1 MFPCFLLHLSLAS
14 LSVDSSILACK
25 PERCLPRRL
34 LFSCLGLCGAVQN
47 VVVLKILK
55 TVHRAKRSPSG
66 TDLLSCSLA
75 LWSGFSALSG
85 VMARARVYGFSVIWS
100 AIVLYKCLHCRC
112 ASIHCL
118 LCRVR
123 FGCVGLLMIITGK
136 DKTYEIKIKT
146 AMQLVWTS
154 HSFFLYSLLEIRE
167 HSEPRHRTSSQSV
180 PDDSVEAENATQ
192 NMVLSKKAPSKLWEL
207 TNGKVYPRY
216 FPQLWGTDWPKTVI

>member
-1 MFPCFLLHLSLAS
+1 MINETFPCFLLHLSLAS

-25 PERCLPRRL
+25 PERRLPRRL

-112 ASIHCL
+112 ASTHCL

-123 FGCVGLLMIITGK
+123 FGCVGLLMIIAGK
-136 DKTYEIKIKT
+136 DKKYEIKIKT
-146 AMQLVWTS
+146 AMQLVWTPQ
-154 HSFFLYSLLEIRE
+154 FFSLFSPWNKGTRWA
-167 HSEPRHRTSSQSV
+167 SAQNKQPVCPWWFSRDRKRHTEYGPVQKSSIKIVRTHQWKKS
-180 PDDSVEAENATQ
+180 
-192 NMVLSKKAPSKLWEL
+192 LS
-207 TNGKVYPRY
+207 
-216 FPQLWGTDWPKTVI
+216 